1 MMNNIIDPQSLLKD
15 LGERLKRYRLARN
28 ESQELFAARLG
39 LTRQSYSKMEKG
51 VATVSIGHW
60 LNASAILGKL
70 ESCQNILAEDEN
82 LFDQFGRAN
91 SKRQRAGKKR
101 QNKK

>member
-1 MMNNIIDPQSLLKD
+1 MINNTINPQSLLKN
-15 LGERLKRYRLARN
+15 LGERLKKYRLARN

-51 VATVSIGHW
+51 AATVSIGHW
-60 LNASAILGKL
+60 LNASVILGKL
-70 ESCQNILAEDEN
+70 ESWQNILAEDEN
-82 LFDQFGRAN
+82 LFDQFGISN